1 MTMKTI
7 DEKEAIL
14 QAIATNKV
22 AVARSIKAIYQYQT
36 TSEQSSKSTSEEN
49 GMGFNAFDAEFLSS
63 LAQSYNANGGLTERQ
78 VEAGRKKI
86 VRYIRQLEG
95 VGFENLFLGIEDESW
110 EKMERKREIIKEE
123 KKIYFEKR
131 EYVKNNPYMKLNGD
145 RYEFFG
151 SYDNKDIPKDAG
163 FRWDKKNKVWYTNSD
178 DNALKLI
185 EYAREDAKA
194 KLEAF
199 QIKSK
204 ESLEES
210 YASSADI
217 KVPSPEGLTYL
228 PYQLAGIDYAM
239 KRDKTLIADEMGL
252 GKTIQAI
259 GVANMLEAKK
269 ITIVCPASIKLNWKR
284 ELEKWLT
291 YDINIEILSGRK
303 NLEVEK
309 ASAGI
314 RIINYDV
321 LDAWTELLADTEL
334 LIVDESQYVKNNKS
348 KRTKAVAKLSKKATK
363 VLLLTGTPVLNRPVE
378 LWSQLSMLGNPLG
391 DSWFHFVKNYCNAR
405 QTQFGW
411 DVSGSKNVGE
421 LGQKLRQTV
430 MVRREKKEVLKE
442 LPDKRRQVIEVS
454 GSKYNKFIK
463 AEKDADSGYQNKKRD
478 LKNKIKQADSEGRE
492 AYENDVNELRE
503 LEINHISEMAILRHE
518 TALAK
523 VPDLIEH
530 VNILLEQTD
539 KIIVFVH
546 HRDVMGLLKKEYS
559 GQCVSIMGGDKIE
572 ERQAVIDKFQTDP
585 KIRVFL
591 GSIKAAG
598 TGITLTAAS
607 TVVFGE
613 LDWTPATISQCE
625 DRAHRMG
632 QKNMVLI
639 HHLVVN
645 DSIDAKMAKML
656 VRKQTMINKIN
667 G

>member
-259 GVANMLEAKK
+259 GVANMLEAKTL
-269 ITIVCPASIKLNWKR
+269 TIICHASIKLNWKR